1 MKKLLVFT
9 KKEFYHIFR
18 DKKTLLILFGM
29 PIIQILLFGF
39 AITNEIN
46 NANIS
51 IYDKSKD
58 FQSQKLINK
67 ILATNYFKLHSYLSS
82 DSEIEET
89 FKTGE
94 VKQVIVIEP
103 NFTENLNKEG
113 SANIHIISD
122 ATDPNTGTTLI
133 NYTSSIIRIF
143 TNELNNVAMPDFII
157 DNQMEMRY
165 NKSLKGVYLF
175 VPGLITVILM
185 LVSAMMTSIS
195 LTREKENGNMEL
207 LLASPMKPIII
218 IISKVIPYL
227 LIAYIDAILILIMG
241 KFIFGVPIVGSLL
254 LLLLECAL
262 FIMMALSLGIFIS
275 TKAKT
280 QQVALMVSLVGLMLP
295 TILLSGFIFPIEN
308 MPLPL
313 QVVARIN
320 PSSWFIIIVKDIMLK
335 GAGLELLWQETLV
348 LIGMTVGFILL
359 SIKNFKI
366 RL

>member
-46 NANIS
+46 DANIS

-67 ILATNYFKLHSYLSS
+67 ILSTNYYKLHSYINK
-82 DSEIEET
+82 DSEIEDA
-89 FKTGE
+89 FKTGQ
-94 VKQVIVIEP
+94 VKQVIIIEP
-103 NFTENLNKEG
+103 NFAEKLNKEG
-113 SANIHIISD
+113 EANIHLVSD

-143 TNELNNVAMPDFII
+143 ANELNKGFMPDFVIE
-157 DNQMEMRY
+157 NEVEMRY

-195 LTREKENGNMEL
+195 LTREKEYGSMEL

-227 LIAYIDAILILIMG
+227 IISYIDAILILVMG
-241 KFIFGVPIVGSLL
+241 KFIFGVPIVGSLPL
-254 LLLLECAL
+254 LLAECAL
-262 FIMMALSLGIFIS
+262 FVMMALSLGIFIS

-295 TILLSGFIFPIEN
+295 TILLSGFIFPVEN
-308 MPLPL
+308 MPILL
-313 QVVARIN
+313 QVVASIN
-320 PSSWFIIIVKDIMLK
+320 PSRWFIIIVKDIMLK
-335 GAGLELLWQETLV
+335 GAGLEILWQETLILV
-348 LIGMTVGFILL
+348 GFTLGFILL
-359 SIKNFKI
+359 SVKNFKV

>member
-46 NANIS
+46 DAHIS

-67 ILATNYFKLHSYLSS
+67 ILSTNYYKLHSYIET
-82 DSEIEET
+82 DKEIEEA
-89 FKTGE
+89 FKTGK
-94 VKQVIVIEP
+94 VKQVIIIEP
-103 NFTENLNKEG
+103 NFAEKLNKEG
-113 SANIHIISD
+113 VANIHLVSD

-143 TNELNNVAMPDFII
+143 TNELNQGFMPDFII
-157 DNQMEMRY
+157 ENEVEMRY

-195 LTREKENGNMEL
+195 LTREKEYGSMEL
-207 LLASPMKPIII
+207 LLASPMKPIIVI
-218 IISKVIPYL
+218 VSKVIPYL
-227 LIAYIDAILILIMG
+227 IISYIDAILILVMG
-241 KFIFGVPIVGSLL
+241 KFIFGVPIVGSLPL
-254 LLLLECAL
+254 LLAECAL
-262 FIMMALSLGIFIS
+262 FVMMALSLGIFIS

-295 TILLSGFIFPIEN
+295 TILLSGFIFPVEN
-308 MPLPL
+308 MPIPL
-313 QVVARIN
+313 QIIASLN
-320 PSSWFIIIVKDIMLK
+320 PSRWFIIIVKDIMLK
-335 GAGLELLWQETLV
+335 GAGMELLWQETLI
-348 LIGMTVGFILL
+348 LIGFTLGFIML
-359 SIKNFKI
+359 SVKNFKV